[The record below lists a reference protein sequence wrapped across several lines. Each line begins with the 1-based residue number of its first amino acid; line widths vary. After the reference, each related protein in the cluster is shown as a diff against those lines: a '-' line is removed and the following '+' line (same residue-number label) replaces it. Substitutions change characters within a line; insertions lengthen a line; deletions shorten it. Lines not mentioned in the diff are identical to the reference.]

1 MREVVGVGY
10 KGESSGHCLGSSP
23 LTLALVFEKALEK
36 KAHGQNL
43 IRAKPC
49 WNR

>member
-23 LTLALVFEKALEK
+23 LTLPLVFEKAPGEK
-36 KAHGQNL
+36 SPQTDSYKS
-43 IRAKPC
+43 
-49 WNR
+49 